1 MLNLIHVRVMTS
13 DLQLM
18 DVTVLM
24 SIRKK
29 GHLSGSTAI
38 SSINFCLIHF
48 FVSVVL
54 LDLSMPVLDG
64 LSLLTFIENNKRGF
78 FNLNY

>member
-1 MLNLIHVRVMTS
+1 MLNLYVRVMTS

-24 SIRKK
+24 SMRKK
-29 GHLSGSTAI
+29 GHLSRSRSLFRQSNLFDSRFA
-38 SSINFCLIHF
+38 
-48 FVSVVL
+48 SVVL

-64 LSLLTFIENNKRGF
+64 LS
-78 FNLNY
+78 